1 MINSLTSI
9 LIGSIL
15 LSSIHVLI
23 PVHWLPIITMSS
35 KEKWTNPQTMF
46 ATFVIAVFHILSTV
60 LIGIGVGFLGYKLSV
75 FYKSYA
81 AIIAALILVI
91 IGLVYLF
98 SEVIHKLGH
107 KYFHLGHHHHHGEHD
122 ILASY
127 DPHSQKKYNA
137 LLISLAASSFL
148 TPCVELEAYYFSA
161 GLHGWY
167 GILLV
172 SAIYIVITVFL
183 TSLLVYFSLIGR
195 NKLKFEFLNKY
206 ESQILRIIMVLIG
219 ISLYI
224 LE

>member
-1 MINSLTSI
+1 MINNLTSI

-23 PVHWLPIITMSS
+23 PVHWLPIITMSQ

-60 LIGIGVGFLGYKLSV
+60 LIGLGVGFLGYKISV
-75 FYKSYA
+75 SYKSYA
-81 AIIAALILVI
+81 TIIAAFILVA
-91 IGLVYLF
+91 IGLFYLL
-98 SEVIHKLGH
+98 SEIIHKFGH
-107 KYFHLGHHHHHGEHD
+107 QHFHLGHHHYHGEHD

-127 DPHSQKKYNA
+127 THQTQKKYYT
-137 LLISLAASSFL
+137 LLLSLAASSFL

-161 GLHGWY
+161 GLFGWH

-172 SAIYIVITVFL
+172 SLVYVIITVFL
-183 TSLLVYFSLIGR
+183 TSLLVYFSLKGI
-195 NKLKFEFLNKY
+195 NKLRFEFLDKY
-206 ESQILRIIMVLIG
+206 ESQILGIIMVLIG
-219 ISLYI
+219 ISIYI